1 MCGIF
6 GFYGSGKRANKAIA
20 DRRTQLDR
28 MAAYISHRGPDAIG
42 TYQHGPCAIG
52 TARLKIIDMDGGV
65 QPFSDD
71 QQRYWLAYNGEIYN
85 YLELREELRA
95 CGATFKTASDTEV
108 VLKAFTIWGKSCFD
122 RFNGGFGIAIYDSLS
137 GKLVLA
143 RDRYGKRPLFITEQ
157 AGMFCFASEMKSFL
171 GIDGVNFDWDVENL
185 ASIFA
190 SWTPI
195 WDQTP
200 FLGIK
205 QIPPGHLA
213 TIDKGAVQI
222 ARFAELDL
230 GIVEDSNNQSAI
242 NIEEAAKEVR
252 SALQNSVKLRL
263 RSDVSV
269 GIYLSGGLDS
279 AIIASLVQDYGV
291 EDMHALSVVF
301 EDQEFSEARDQEAV
315 KNHLGIN
322 SSAVSIS
329 ADSLVDYFEDATWHA
344 EIPQFRTAYVPM
356 YLLSKQAN
364 QNGLKVVLSGEGAD
378 EVFLGYDIFRETL
391 LRSIWPSLRAVEAEK
406 FLGSIYKFVPHI
418 SGGGLGAAKEFFVRN
433 SEGIERSTY
442 SHDLRFRNNNF
453 HLRII
458 GRQGFDYALLNEL
471 IETQFPDR
479 NGSAIQRGQFIE
491 FVTLLQGYLLST
503 QGDRMSFA
511 HGVETRCPFLDPNVV
526 RIASKLHLHS
536 LISKSF
542 DEKHI
547 LKVAF
552 KDRLPEQIL
561 DKPKRPYISPDAGFI
576 SRAFSTSKWRDWS
589 KELSNG
595 SALQS
600 IPTIDHRFC
609 GRLIEKLSK
618 LSDRQIS
625 PRETQ
630 AATFLL
636 SLGTLDQQFVSGR
649 RDSTM
654 RCKTPI
660 ERFGE

>member
-1 MCGIF
+1 M
-6 GFYGSGKRANKAIA
+6 
-20 DRRTQLDR
+20 L
-28 MAAYISHRGPDAIG
+28 
-42 TYQHGPCAIG
+42 
-52 TARLKIIDMDGGV
+52 
-65 QPFSDD
+65 
-71 QQRYWLAYNGEIYN
+71 
-85 YLELREELRA
+85 
-95 CGATFKTASDTEV
+95 
-108 VLKAFTIWGKSCFD
+108 
-122 RFNGGFGIAIYDSLS
+122 
-137 GKLVLA
+137 
-143 RDRYGKRPLFITEQ
+143 
-157 AGMFCFASEMKSFL
+157 CFASEMKSFL
-171 GIDGVNFDWDVENL
+171 GIDGINFEWDVENL

-190 SWTPI
+190 SWTPV

-200 FLGIK
+200 FVGIK
-205 QIPPGHLA
+205 QIPPGHMA
-213 TIDKGAVQI
+213 TIDNGEMHI
-222 ARFAELDL
+222 TRFGELDF
-230 GIVEDSNNQSAI
+230 GIAEEANNQSTI
-242 NIEEAAKEVR
+242 NLEAAANKVR
-252 SALQNSVKLRL
+252 SALQKSVKLRL

-279 AIIASLVQDYGV
+279 AIIASLVQDCGV
-291 EDMHALSVVF
+291 KDMHALSVVF
-301 EDQEFSEARDQEAV
+301 EDQDFSEARDQEAV
-315 KNHLGIN
+315 KNHLGID

-356 YLLSKQAN
+356 YLLSKQAH
-364 QNGLKVVLSGEGAD
+364 QNGLKVILSGEGAD
-378 EVFLGYDIFRETL
+378 EIFLGYDIFRETL
-391 LRSIWPSLRAVEAEK
+391 LRSIWPSLRTVEAEK

-433 SEGIERSTY
+433 AEGIERSTY

-471 IETQFPDR
+471 IKKQFPDK
-479 NGSAIQRGQFIE
+479 NGSVIQRAQFIE
-491 FVTLLQGYLLST
+491 FITLLQGYLLST

-526 RIASKLHLHS
+526 RTASKLTLHS
-536 LISKSF
+536 LLSKSF

-547 LKVAF
+547 LKIAF
-552 KDRLPEQIL
+552 QDKLPYRIL
-561 DKPKRPYISPDAGFI
+561 NKPKRPYISPDAGFI
-576 SRAFSTSKWRDWS
+576 SRAFSSPRWRDWA

-595 SALQS
+595 SVLQS

-630 AATFLL
+630 AATYLL
-636 SLGTLDQQFVSGR
+636 SLVTLDQQFVSGR

-654 RCKTPI
+654 RCETPI
-660 ERFGE
+660 ERLGQ